1 MSRITNT
8 SNSESHDASRYFDA
22 IRHHWR
28 LIVVLLVAGIAG
40 SAAYTLVTPAKY
52 KAEAD
57 VVVTPVTD
65 NTYDGIEGLFRDSAT
80 SVYTAGRL
88 VQTPPIVAGA
98 RRILGTDTSA
108 KALLKSIKVT
118 PLQQSNTVAIVATAS
133 SPSRAANVANAFARA
148 LLLNRTAAFR
158 SRLAASIKR
167 LHDGLLTAQGRA
179 QQQALQNLLAQ
190 RQALVGAD
198 DPTLQ
203 IASRATRP
211 ETAAV
216 KPKLGIVIALLAS
229 LILGV
234 ALALILEFLHP
245 KVSSESELERRVPIL
260 SRIPRLRQKTVR
272 SYLAG
277 ADSLPGVAWEAYRT
291 LRANLLAGN
300 ADRRVPQSILV
311 TSGIKGEGKTMTSVN
326 LAIALASGGFRVVL
340 VEADLRRP
348 AVAKAFGIDS
358 AVGGLG
364 LLLSG
369 RTSIDETLTPAPG
382 FDGRLQLLLAGT
394 EGNRSVDLLQ
404 PRHVVEALDRLR
416 AETDV
421 IVVDS
426 PPLTEFADALSL
438 ADAAEVVLVAV
449 RLGRSRRDR
458 LHELET
464 MLDQN
469 GIKPDGLVVTSRRR
483 SRARD
488 RVPATAEASSTNGKL
503 RTARVGPAV
512 AATYG
517 RDG

>member
-1 MSRITNT
+1 
-8 SNSESHDASRYFDA
+8 
-22 IRHHWR
+22 
-28 LIVVLLVAGIAG
+28 VLVLVGVAGAT
-40 SAAYTLVTPAKY
+40 AYTLATPEKY
-52 KAEAD
+52 RAEAD

-88 VQTPPIVAGA
+88 VQTPPVVAGA
-98 RRILGTDTSA
+98 QGILTTKTSQ

-118 PLQQSNTVAIVATAS
+118 PLQQSNTVTIVATAS
-133 SPSRAANVANAFARA
+133 SPPRAARVANAFARA
-148 LLLNRTAAFR
+148 LLQNRTAAFR

-167 LHDGLLTAQGRA
+167 LGAGLLTAQGRA
-179 QQQALQNLLAQ
+179 QRQALQNLLAQ

-203 IASRATRP
+203 IASRATPP
-211 ETAAV
+211 EAAAV
-216 KPKLGIVIALLAS
+216 RPKLGIVIALLAS
-229 LILGV
+229 LLLGV
-234 ALALILEFLHP
+234 GLALILEFLHP
-245 KVSSESELERRVPIL
+245 KVSSESELERRIPIL

-272 SYLAG
+272 NYLSG

-300 ADRRVPQSILV
+300 ADRRVPESILV

-348 AVAKAFGIDS
+348 AVAKAFGIDPS
-358 AVGGLG
+358 LGGLG

-369 RTSIDETLTPAPG
+369 RTRIDQTLTPAPG
-382 FDGRLQLLLAGT
+382 FEGRLQLLLAGT
-394 EGNRSVDLLQ
+394 ESGRSIDLLQ
-404 PRHVVEALDRLR
+404 PRHVLEALERLR
-416 AETDV
+416 EETDV
-421 IVVDS
+421 VVVDS

-438 ADAAEVVLVAV
+438 ADAAEVVLVTV

-458 LHELET
+458 LQELET

-469 GIKPDGLVVTSRRR
+469 GIKADGFVVTSRRR

-488 RVPATAEASSTNGKL
+488 RVPANAEASIANGKA
-503 RTARVGPAV
+503 RAARVGPAV

-517 RDG
+517 HDG